1 VCKPIFEL
9 IADSLSADKQGQW
22 DEAHAVISKLK
33 NPLAYEVHAYL
44 HRKEGDTD
52 NALFWYGR
60 AGVPPFEGAYSEEY
74 RLLEKKLSDY
84 IEPIHLQK

>member
-1 VCKPIFEL
+1 MSNRIVES
-9 IADSLSADKQGQW
+9 IASSLSADKKGQW
-22 DEAHAVISKLK
+22 DEAHAIISQLK
-33 NPLAYEVHAYL
+33 APLAYEVHAYL

>member
-1 VCKPIFEL
+1 MCKPIFEL

-60 AGVPPFEGAYSEEY
+60 AGVHPFEGAYSEEY
-74 RLLEKKLSDY
+74 RLLEKKLQDF
-84 IEPIHLQK
+84 IKTNDDR